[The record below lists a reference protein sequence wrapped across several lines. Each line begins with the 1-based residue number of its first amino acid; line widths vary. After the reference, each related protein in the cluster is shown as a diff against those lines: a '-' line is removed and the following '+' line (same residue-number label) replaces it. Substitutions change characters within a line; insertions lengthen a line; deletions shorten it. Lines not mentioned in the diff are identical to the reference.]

1 MFVKSLHVLITS
13 VLVVLMA
20 SADSLLDFVD
30 PQSFFIVIVPVF
42 TAYLVGSQKSVH
54 AALRSAMHMSWIS
67 GVVGTLISL
76 GYVLNQSFDVDLI
89 GIMVGVKI
97 ALLPITYG
105 VTGVLLLLPL
115 VIAHTEN
122 KV

>member
-1 MFVKSLHVLITS
+1 MLVKSLHVLIAA
-13 VLVVLMA
+13 VLVLLMA

-42 TAYLVGSQKSVH
+42 TAFLVGNQKSTY
-54 AALRSAMHMSWIS
+54 AALRSAMHVSWIS
-67 GVVGTLISL
+67 GVLGTLISL
-76 GYVLNQSFDVDLI
+76 GYVLNQSFDIDLV

-97 ALLPITYG
+97 ALLPVTYG

-115 VIAHTEN
+115 VIAQSSC